1 MIKDLLIF
9 QLPKFADDRGEFL
22 RFFDEKKIF
31 LKDRKIQQIN
41 ISKNP
46 FKHTLRGLHY
56 QVGKESEHK
65 ILYLNHGLI
74 FLVVVDLR
82 KSSSSYL
89 EKFEIT
95 LDCEHNKTIFIPAGC
110 ATGWI
115 SLKNNTEIIYLMYD
129 RYEDCTYSGL
139 RYDDPS
145 LNISWPA
152 KPKVISEKDLTWK
165 FI

>member
-22 RFFDEKKIF
+22 RFFDDRKMFLENKKI
-31 LKDRKIQQIN
+31 KQVN

-46 FKHTLRGLHY
+46 FKYTLRGLHY

-65 ILYLNHGLI
+65 IMYLNHGSI

-82 KSSSSYL
+82 KSSKSYL

-95 LDCEHNKTIFIPAGC
+95 LNCEDNKTIFIPAGC
-110 ATGWI
+110 ATGWL
-115 SLKNNTEIIYLMYD
+115 SLKKYTEIVYLMYD
-129 RYEDCTYSGL
+129 RFEDCIYSGL
-139 RYDDPS
+139 RYDDPT
-145 LNISWPA
+145 LKIWPS
-152 KPKVISEKDLTWK
+152 KPKVISEKDLSWK